1 MRAHPSVFT
10 AEELSSGD
18 LTEVGPV
25 SAETVLTAN
34 RSRGPDHPGGQRV
47 SSSLPVKK
55 RTTARQERAPQALE
69 SGLLPPRSGPPV
81 RPPSDLR
88 SSAPPW

>member
-34 RSRGPDHPGGQRV
+34 RS
-47 SSSLPVKK
+47 
-55 RTTARQERAPQALE
+55 
-69 SGLLPPRSGPPV
+69 
-81 RPPSDLR
+81 
-88 SSAPPW
+88 